1 MKLKGTFVLRQ
12 IMGEAL
18 AIPTGDALLNFN
30 GMICLNEVGEEI
42 WKGLQAEKSRE
53 EILRG
58 ILDEFDVT
66 PEEAAADLDGFLR
79 MLKENDFLED

>member
-53 EILRG
+53 EILCG

-79 MLKENDFLED
+79 MLKENDLLED

>member
-53 EILRG
+53 EILRV

-79 MLKENDFLED
+79 MLKENDLLED

>member
-79 MLKENDFLED
+79 MLKENDLLED